1 MREEIKD
8 LIIKLKDA
16 NHHINSD
23 NTHNEHGVNFI
34 IEALESEIEKDAG
47 LLSENKK
54 LRRLLWLSHGCQ
66 GLYGDDG
73 EMQCNECRIDFL
85 RDSADDI
92 ELKIIKK
99 KNPEYYKMLTSDQAI
114 KEESQ

>member
-1 MREEIKD
+1 MRDKILEI
-8 LIIKLKDA
+8 LILA
-16 NHHINSD
+16 SRQYCHNSG
-23 NTHNEHGVNFI
+23 E
-34 IEALESEIEKDAG
+34 G
-47 LLSENKK
+47 LLKGYDEKETEKIVGGLLDENKK
-54 LRRLLWLSHGCQ
+54 LRHLLWLNHNKCE

-85 RDSADDI
+85 RDSADEI

-99 KNPEYYKMLTSDQAI
+99 KNPEYYKMLTSDQAM